1 VKEPK
6 AASEGPRRH
15 QILGIAAAA
24 VLLTGTFAYLRFPYE
39 RLATSLSSRL
49 SEMGLGVEIGSMS
62 PALSLAGPGL
72 AAQDVR
78 IVRGDGSVWRI
89 DSVRVRPA
97 WSLAWLMLRPA
108 LHLELATPQ
117 GELEG
122 VAVLRGPQRF
132 TGELREVDLTQL
144 VGSEQLAGASLE
156 GRASFDVDVALEDDG
171 PSGPVKIHARDG
183 VLTHPQ
189 LPMAIPYEE
198 LTGDLTFGGESLVEI
213 ASFELKSPMGTGSL
227 KGKVGRDPDPS
238 QAPLDLELAVQVAQ
252 GVRASLTSQGV
263 RVGRDGQ
270 LQYKISGT
278 AASPV
283 VR

>member
-1 VKEPK
+1 MKEPK
-6 AASEGPRRH
+6 AASESPRKLR
-15 QILGIAAAA
+15 ILGIAIAA
-24 VLLTGTFAYLRFPYE
+24 VLLTGTFAYLRFPYD
-39 RLATSLSSRL
+39 RLAASLSSRL
-49 SEMGLGVEIGSMS
+49 TDMGVVVEIGSMS

-78 IVRGDGSVWRI
+78 IHRSDGSLFKI
-89 DSVRVRPA
+89 DQVRVRPA

-117 GELEG
+117 GQLEG

-132 TGELREVDLTQL
+132 TGEIREVNLTEL
-144 VGSEQLAGASLE
+144 VGSQQLAGASLE
-156 GRASFDVDVALEDDG
+156 GRASFDVDVALEEGG

-183 VLTHPQ
+183 VLSHPQ

-198 LTGDLTFGGESLVEI
+198 LTGNLQFGGESLLEI

-227 KGKVGRDPDPS
+227 KGKVGRAPDPS

-252 GVRASLTSQGV
+252 NVRGSLTSQGV
-263 RVGRDGQ
+263 RVGRDGA
-270 LQYKISGT
+270 LHYKISGT